1 MFSWGNIMQE
11 YKIFI
16 GGEWIDSSTE
26 ESFYDLNPA
35 TLEKLASFQ
44 IASEDD
50 VNRAVK
56 AAWDAY
62 KIWSEIPAPRRAMIL
77 YKAAKILIEKKEEL
91 SKLMTQEMG
100 KVLAETRG
108 DVQEAIDITLY
119 AAGEGRRMFG
129 ETTTSELKDKF
140 CMTMLRPIGVVGMIT
155 PWNFPMA
162 IPAWKIMP
170 ALVAGNA
177 IVMKPASDTPLLTVK
192 LVEILM
198 EAGLPPGVIN
208 LVFGPGG
215 SVGSAIVHH
224 PDIRAISFTG
234 SLETGK
240 WIMGECAKSMK
251 RVSLEL
257 GGKNPIIIMDDGD
270 LDLAVDG
277 VIWGAFGTTGQR
289 CTAASRVIVH
299 EKIKEEF
306 EKRLVARTK
315 TLKLGDGLHP
325 DTDVGPVINEAQL
338 NKVETYANIGKN
350 EGAQLLTGGNLANP
364 GLPGFFFEPT
374 IFTKVSPDMRIAQ
387 EEIFGP
393 LVALIPVS
401 GLDEAIEVA
410 NNTMY
415 GLSSSIY
422 TKDISNAF
430 KAIEKIEAGITYV
443 NSSTIGAEV
452 HLPFGGVKGT
462 GNGFRE
468 AGTDAIKEFTEVK
481 AVYID
486 YSGKLQKAQ
495 ID

>member
-1 MFSWGNIMQE
+1 L
-11 YKIFI
+11 FI
-16 GGEWIDSSTE
+16 GGAWTDSSTDE
-26 ESFYDLNPA
+26 TFDDINPA
-35 TLEKLASFQ
+35 TQDKLASFQ
-44 IASEDD
+44 VAGSDD
-50 VNRAVK
+50 VARAVD
-56 AAWDAY
+56 AAWAAFTL
-62 KIWSEIPAPRRAMIL
+62 WSEIPAPKRAMVL
-77 YKAAKILIEKKEEL
+77 FRAARLLEERKEEL
-91 SKLMTQEMG
+91 AVLMTQEMG
-100 KVLAETRG
+100 KVLSETRG

-119 AAGEGRRMFG
+119 AAGEGRRMLG

-140 CMTMLRPIGVVGMIT
+140 CMTVLQPIGVIGVIT

-162 IPAWKIMP
+162 IPAWKLMP
-170 ALVAGNA
+170 ALVAGNG
-177 IVMKPASDTPLLTVK
+177 IVMKPASDTPLLTLK

-208 LVFGPGG
+208 LVFGPGET
-215 SVGSAIVHH
+215 VGAALVHH

-234 SLETGK
+234 SLATGK
-240 WIMGECAKSMK
+240 WIMGECAQDMK

-257 GGKNPIIIMDDGD
+257 GGKNPIIIMDDAD
-270 LDLAVDG
+270 LDLALEG
-277 VIWGAFGTTGQR
+277 VVWGAFGTTGQR

-299 EKIKEEF
+299 ESVKDEF
-306 EKRLVARTK
+306 TTRLLART
-315 TLKLGDGLHP
+315 LALRLGNGLDP
-325 DTDVGPVINEAQL
+325 RTDVGPVINERQL
-338 NKVETYANIGKN
+338 RKIENYIQIGQD
-350 EGAQLLTGGNLANP
+350 ESATLLTGGNATSP
-364 GLPGFFFEPT
+364 GLPGYFFQPT
-374 IFTKVSPDMRIAQ
+374 IFTDVDSEMRIAQ

-393 LVALIPVS
+393 VVSLITIS

-410 NNTMY
+410 NATRY

-422 TKDISNAF
+422 TRDIASAF
-430 KAIEKIEAGITYV
+430 RAITEIEAGITYI

-452 HLPFGGVKGT
+452 HLSFGGVKGT